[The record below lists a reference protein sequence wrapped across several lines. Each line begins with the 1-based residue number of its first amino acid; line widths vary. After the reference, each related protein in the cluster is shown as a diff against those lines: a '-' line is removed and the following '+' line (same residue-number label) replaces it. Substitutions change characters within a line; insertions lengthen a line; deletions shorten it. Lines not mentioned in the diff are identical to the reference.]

1 MALGFCGCW
10 ALRFCLW
17 FYGSTVVEFQG
28 FRVVGFSA
36 LHLSGFR
43 LLISSAILVV

>member
-10 ALRFCLW
+10 ALGSLELYLGGLG

-28 FRVVGFSA
+28 FRVVGF
-36 LHLSGFR
+36 FR
-43 LLISSAILVV
+43 FTPLGI